1 MTNKISPIDGIQS
14 ILLVSTTLR
23 YLYCDIF
30 TQCQNWRYVI
40 LDDYCKLK
48 YLPFRPAEFP
58 TLKLGLCGIEFSNV
72 NTLLYLFLYF
82 FVSAKLAKWLLRRLF
97 FEFLYYYEYLFKWQD
112 NHYLDNFK
120 LLLFHLNDMI
130 VYLHSIVAVILFCFT
145 LFILASN

>member
-1 MTNKISPIDGIQS
+1 MVTKKFCPIF
-14 ILLVSTTLR
+14 LLV
-23 YLYCDIF
+23 
-30 TQCQNWRYVI
+30 
-40 LDDYCKLK
+40 LK
-48 YLPFRPAEFP
+48 QVLTRGLSLSQEMSLTGRKRSIVPFRPAEFP

-130 VYLHSIVAVILFCFT
+130 VYLHSIIAVILFCFT
-145 LFILASN
+145 LFIFASN